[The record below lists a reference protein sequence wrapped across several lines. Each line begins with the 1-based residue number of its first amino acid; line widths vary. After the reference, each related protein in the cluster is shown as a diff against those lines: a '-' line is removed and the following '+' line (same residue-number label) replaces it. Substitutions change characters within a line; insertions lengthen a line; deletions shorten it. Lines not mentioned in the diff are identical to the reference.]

1 MTLQTEPY
9 NYFNYIKNRADVDP
23 DGYFDVVVHGD
34 ITKVQIE
41 VNGKVMMA
49 DHRLIGNM
57 LLHSEDYTGQPI
69 RLLSCNTGFSDTG
82 FAQNLSNYLNV
93 EVLAPTKY
101 IWAYPNGTHVVA
113 GGKVVNGTLVMVPS
127 DKGIM
132 KSFFPGGRP

>member
-1 MTLQTEPY
+1 
-9 NYFNYIKNRADVDP
+9 
-23 DGYFDVVVHGD
+23 
-34 ITKVQIE
+34 
-41 VNGKVMMA
+41 MMA